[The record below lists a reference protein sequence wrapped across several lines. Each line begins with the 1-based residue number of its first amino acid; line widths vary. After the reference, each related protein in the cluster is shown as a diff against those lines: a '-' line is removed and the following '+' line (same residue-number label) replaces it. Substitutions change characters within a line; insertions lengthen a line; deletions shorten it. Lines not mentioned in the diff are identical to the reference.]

1 MDARQ
6 VKTAARLKEVI
17 LALAKDRPTNEL
29 TVSEVTAAAGINRS
43 TFYQH
48 ATSPTDLLEK
58 VLRLELDAIRA
69 EYLTSTPEKIDPE
82 AISLTTRAV
91 LVHVEEHAAI
101 YQRGLGASSGSASLH
116 PLLSGHFAE
125 SMEFLFDRHGIEL
138 PQVAPGAV
146 ATTDLLRH
154 SAARFIAD
162 GVVGVIDVWLR
173 TPHPRSINDFS
184 AVYTT
189 LVPAWLP
196 HTTSA

>member
-1 MDARQ
+1 VDARQ

-17 LALAKDRPTNEL
+17 LALARERPANEL

-69 EYLTSTPEKIDPE
+69 EFLTAGAEPIS
-82 AISLTTRAV
+82 AAAVSLTTRAV
-91 LVHVEEHAAI
+91 LVHVEAYAEI

-125 SMEFLFDRHGIEL
+125 SMAFLFDRHGIDL
-138 PQVAPGAV
+138 PAVQPGSAD
-146 ATTDLLRH
+146 TTDFLRL
-154 SAARFIAD
+154 SASRFIAD
-162 GVVGVIDVWLR
+162 GVVGIIDVWLR
-173 TPHPRSINDFS
+173 TPPPRNINDFT
-184 AVYTT
+184 AVYSV
-189 LVPAWLP
+189 LVPGWLP
-196 HTTSA
+196 HTTSD